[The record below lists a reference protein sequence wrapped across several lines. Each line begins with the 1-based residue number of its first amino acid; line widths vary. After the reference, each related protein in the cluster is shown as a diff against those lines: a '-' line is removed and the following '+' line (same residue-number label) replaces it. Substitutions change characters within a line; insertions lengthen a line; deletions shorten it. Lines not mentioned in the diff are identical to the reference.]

1 MTRYVIIGSGITGF
15 SAARSL
21 QGLDPQSE
29 ILMVSEDPHG
39 FYSRPGLAY
48 FLTGEIPEKQLFLF
62 SKKGRINLDIRLI
75 KAHVTGIDPAAHTI
89 DFDSPARLVYD
100 RLLLA
105 TGASSVPLNVPGS
118 NLQGI
123 VKLDDLEDT
132 LRILSLVRHG
142 KNAVVVGGGVV
153 GIELVE
159 GLVAHGI
166 KVHYLLRG
174 DRFWP
179 NVLGEVEAKLVE
191 QHLTHDGVRI
201 HHNTEVEQVLGRRGK
216 VTGVRTSDGMVLPC
230 DLVAVG
236 IGVKARM
243 ELAQAAGLKT
253 DRGVLVDEF
262 LESSVPDVF
271 AAGDTAQIFDPL
283 TGNSSIDNLWFPGRK
298 QGGMAANN
306 MAGRK
311 LAYKKTV
318 AMNVLRLAGVM
329 TTIIGAVGTGRDEG
343 PTYTMRGSSESWLQL
358 PNTIATESGT
368 SDSHLRLIVSDKFL
382 LGALIMGDQKISKPL
397 CDLIRA
403 RVDISSIRN
412 DLLQSESRLGTA
424 LVDFWTKN
432 KQEQPRVS

>member
-21 QGLDPQSE
+21 RGLDPQSE
-29 ILMVSEDPHG
+29 ILMISEDPHG

-48 FLTGEIPEKQLFLF
+48 YLTGEIPEKQLFLF
-62 SKKGRINLDIRLI
+62 SKKGRINLDIRYI
-75 KAHVTGIDPAAHTI
+75 KARVTSIDPAAHTI
-89 DFDSPARLVYD
+89 DLDSPARLVYD

-132 LRILSLVRHG
+132 RRILSLVRHT

-179 NVLGEVEAKLVE
+179 NVLGEVESNLVE
-191 QHLTHDGVRI
+191 HHLTHDGVSI
-201 HHNTEVEQVLGRRGK
+201 HHHTEVEQILDRRGK
-216 VTGVRTSDGMVLPC
+216 VTGVRTSDGTVLPC
-230 DLVAVG
+230 DMVAVG

-243 ELAQAAGLKT
+243 ELAQAAGIKT
-253 DRGVLVDEF
+253 DRGILVDEF
-262 LESSVPDVF
+262 LESSTPDIF
-271 AAGDTAQIFDPL
+271 AAGDSAQVFDPL
-283 TGNSSIDNLWFPGRK
+283 TGISSIDNLWFPGRK
-298 QGGMAANN
+298 QGGNAAHN

-343 PTYTMRGSSESWLQL
+343 PTYTMRGSSESWQQF
-358 PNTIATESGT
+358 PNTIAAESGT
-368 SDSHLRLIVSDKFL
+368 SDSHVRLIVSDKFL

-397 CDLIRA
+397 CDLIGA
-403 RVDISSIRN
+403 RVDISTIRN
-412 DLLQSESRLGTA
+412 ELLQSGSRLGSS

-432 KQEQPRVS
+432 KQEQQRVS